1 MAGGFRE
8 FVEELFAPLAGTT
21 IRRMFGGHGV
31 FRDGLMFAIL
41 SDDVLYLRVDA
52 VTQPRFEAER
62 SEPFVYEGKGRS
74 VRLPYWRVPD
84 WLFDETDAFL
94 EWAQAGFAAARRAKE
109 AKAPAQRKKAAS
121 AKPEAKAM
129 ATAKRAAKMKKPARA
144 KATVK
149 TTKPARSK
157 AATPRRKPAR
167 LKKTQKIRKKSAARA

>member
-121 AKPEAKAM
+121 AKPAAKAI
-129 ATAKRAAKMKKPARA
+129 AKRAVKKQSARA
-144 KATVK
+144 KATAK
-149 TTKPARSK
+149 AAKPARSK

-167 LKKTQKIRKKSAARA
+167 QKKTQKIRKKSAARA

>member
-1 MAGGFRE
+1 
-8 FVEELFAPLAGTT
+8 
-21 IRRMFGGHGV
+21 MFGGHGV

-121 AKPEAKAM
+121 AKPAAKAR
-129 ATAKRAAKMKKPARA
+129 AIAKRAVKKKPARA